1 MTFEELQD
9 LLAEQ
14 FSCDSSG
21 VTESTTLAD
30 DLGADEL
37 DLTELAW
44 QVSEAADLEVSEED
58 IENFETVGELWQF
71 IRDAEELRSESAGE

>member
-1 MTFEELQD
+1 MTFGELQEI
-9 LLAEQ
+9 LEEQ
-14 FSCDSSG
+14 FSCDEGTVNEDTS
-21 VTESTTLAD
+21 LAD

-44 QVSEAADLEVSEED
+44 QISETTDLNISEED

-71 IRDAEELRSESAGE
+71 IRDAEEQRDE